1 MHSDALRRNQTHA
14 QMQSDAIRRTCRLVP
29 KIRSSRQSSKSLI
42 AHLMREAISMH
53 SEKPSARTR
62 TQSAY
67 TRTHS
72 ACNRRQSSRQLCA
85 RALMEAPSSDEGDN
99 QHAISY
105 ARTDGSA
112 FI

>member
-1 MHSDALRRNQTHA
+1 MHSDACSDAIRRNQTQSACTRTHA
-14 QMQSDAIRRTCRLVP
+14 QTHSDTFRRTCRLVP

-53 SEKPSARTR
+53 SETQSARTR

-67 TRTHS
+67 T
-72 ACNRRQSSRQLCA
+72 
-85 RALMEAPSSDEGDN
+85 
-99 QHAISY
+99 QHAIEGSPRSSY